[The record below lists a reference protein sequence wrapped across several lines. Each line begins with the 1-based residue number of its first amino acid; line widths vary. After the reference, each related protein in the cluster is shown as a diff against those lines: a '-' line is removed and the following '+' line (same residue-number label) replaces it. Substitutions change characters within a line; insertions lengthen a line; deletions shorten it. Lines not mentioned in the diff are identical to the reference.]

1 MEPLSLSPHV
11 AAAAL
16 SASGRDSPIVFSP
29 NSESEEW
36 VREWESVEAKGEYG
50 DPYRACDNG

>member
-36 VREWESVEAKGEYG
+36 VREWESVEAKGKYVSLI
-50 DPYRACDNG
+50 ALCDDD